1 MARSRVLHVLWDK
14 VLRPLIRSMVF
25 FLSLILERQR
35 TRRGSLMLIVF
46 LIAGSVL
53 LVWRMWSSASNLLTP
68 SPEMHQVP
76 LALLFSFLRLLAAY
90 ALALVWALPLAVW
103 VGRNEHISRR
113 VLPVLEVIA
122 SIPATAFFPLIV
134 LTVIRLGGGMDLA
147 SILLFNLIAGIRA
160 IPEDLHQISNSLG
173 LAGMTRWRRLI
184 LPAIFPSLVTGS
196 LTAIG
201 GGWNALV
208 LSEYVFAEGNLYTV
222 NGIGAMLAKATYD
235 TGNLQQIVVSISA
248 MVLFILVVNRLV
260 WQPAYN
266 LAQRRFALNY

>member
-1 MARSRVLHVLWDK
+1 
-14 VLRPLIRSMVF
+14 MVF

-35 TRRGSLMLIVF
+35 TRRGS
-46 LIAGSVL
+46 VL
-53 LVWRMWSSASNLLTP
+53 LVVLVVIGAALMARGMWSSATHLLTP
-68 SPEMHQVP
+68 SPEMHAVP

-90 ALALVWALPLAVW
+90 ALALVWALPLAMW

-113 VLPVLEVIA
+113 VLPVLEVVA

-134 LTVIRLGGGMDLA
+134 LTIIRLGGDMNLA
-147 SILLFNLIAGIRA
+147 SILLVTTGMQWYLLFNLIAGIRA
-160 IPEDLHQISNSLG
+160 IPEDLLQISNSLG
-173 LAGMTRWRRLI
+173 LNGMTRWRRLI

-208 LSEYVFAEGNLYTV
+208 LSEYVFAEGNLYSV
-222 NGIGAMLAKATYD
+222 NGIGAMLARATYD

-248 MVLFILVVNRLV
+248 MVLFILIVNRLI
-260 WQPAYN
+260 WQPAYD